1 MKINILLN
9 NNFFND
15 HCSYAFIYPIIK
27 SLNFIKDNGVKINF
41 FYSYKENIF
50 DGDILIIDSRF
61 CGRQKNSKQFIDV
74 LQKYKT
80 KKIKNN
86 FC

>member
-27 SLNFIKDNGVKINF
+27 SLNFIKYIAKQGQEVYMLYIKG
-41 FYSYKENIF
+41 E
-50 DGDILIIDSRF
+50 
-61 CGRQKNSKQFIDV
+61 NSK
-74 LQKYKT
+74 
-80 KKIKNN
+80 
-86 FC
+86 